1 MACLDTLMAEHL
13 RPLFSGFR
21 TADDEDQA
29 GDEITALVGFT
40 GDGGLGGCIVIRGD
54 KGAFMDSAP
63 FLGVDVLDW
72 AAELANLAAGRVKY
86 GLFSGRRW
94 TIKQT
99 TPVVMRGAIVE
110 PRRIPEMRDF
120 ALTGPNGTLRVWVE
134 LRGTEDAAEHM
145 ETPQEEGDAMGA
157 GEMLLF

>member
-1 MACLDTLMAEHL
+1 
-13 RPLFSGFR
+13 
-21 TADDEDQA
+21 
-29 GDEITALVGFT
+29 
-40 GDGGLGGCIVIRGD
+40 
-54 KGAFMDSAP
+54 
-63 FLGVDVLDW
+63 
-72 AAELANLAAGRVKY
+72 
-86 GLFSGRRW
+86 
-94 TIKQT
+94 
-99 TPVVMRGAIVE
+99 MRGAIVE